1 LMDIF
6 FLRTSMLTAAQVNF
20 LRNKGVN
27 EAFGNLLAN
36 VRERR
41 QNRERSAAVLTRYR
55 NYQRTKNEFNA
66 LRKKFVNLGTN
77 VGIQLMRLRRIP
89 AHRATLFTGGNLN
102 PAQATLRNRIRA
114 LPRNVPKTVNMK
126 EFVRLFNAHEAMRG
140 NLVRSMNTHRT
151 AMLQFIRVMHP
162 FDFNPARFSANQ
174 LNTYAVVLS
183 KNLKYNKGKVIGRIV
198 GNRATNPHTAFGRR
212 MIMKKYPGNTGN

>member
-1 LMDIF
+1 
-6 FLRTSMLTAAQVNF
+6 MLTAAQVNF

-41 QNRERSAAVLTRYR
+41 ENREHSAAVLTRYR
-55 NYQRTKNEFNA
+55 NYQRTKNELNA
-66 LRKKFVNLGTN
+66 LSKKALNLDTN
-77 VGIQLMRLRRIP
+77 VRLQLLRLRRIP
-89 AHRATLFTGGNLN
+89 AHHATLFPGGNVNLA
-102 PAQATLRNRIRA
+102 PATLRNRIRA

-126 EFVRLFNAHEAMRG
+126 EFVRRLNAHEAVRA
-140 NLVRSMNTHRT
+140 NLARSRTAYHT
-151 AMLQFIRVMHP
+151 AMLQFIRIMHP
-162 FDFNPARFSANQ
+162 FGFNFRLYTANQ
-174 LNTYAVVLS
+174 LTAYAVALN

-212 MIMKKYPGNTGN
+212 MIMKKYPGN

>member
-1 LMDIF
+1 MMDIF

-41 QNRERSAAVLTRYR
+41 QNREHSAAVLTRYR
-55 NYQRTKNEFNA
+55 NYQRTKNELNA
-66 LRKKFVNLGTN
+66 LGKKFLNLGTN
-77 VGIQLMRLRRIP
+77 VRLQLLRLRHIP
-89 AHRATLFTGGNLN
+89 AHRATLFHGPPGNVN
-102 PAQATLRNRIRA
+102 PVTVRNRIRA

-126 EFVRLFNAHEAMRG
+126 EFVRLLNAHEAVRA
-140 NLVRSMNTHRT
+140 NFDRSMNAHHR
-151 AMLQFIRVMHP
+151 AMLQFIRVMAP
-162 FDFNPARFSANQ
+162 LGFNDRRLNANQ
-174 LNTYAVVLS
+174 LKAYAIVLS
-183 KNLKYNKGKVIGRIV
+183 KNLKYNKGKVIGRII

-212 MIMKKYPGNTGN
+212 MIMKKYPGN

>member
-1 LMDIF
+1 
-6 FLRTSMLTAAQVNF
+6 MLTAAQVNF

-41 QNRERSAAVLTRYR
+41 NNRERSAAVLTRYR

-66 LRKKFVNLGTN
+66 LSKKALNLDTN
-77 VGIQLMRLRRIP
+77 VRLQLLRLRRIP
-89 AHRATLFTGGNLN
+89 AHHATLFTGGNVNLS
-102 PAQATLRNRIRA
+102 PATLRNRIRA

-126 EFVRLFNAHEAMRG
+126 EFVRRLNAHEAVRA
-140 NLVRSMNTHRT
+140 NLARSRTAHHR
-151 AMLQFIRVMHP
+151 AMLQFIRIMHP
-162 FDFNPARFSANQ
+162 FGFNFRLYTANQ
-174 LNTYAVVLS
+174 LTAYAVALN
-183 KNLKYNKGKVIGRIV
+183 KNLKYNKGKVIGRII

-212 MIMKKYPGNTGN
+212 MIMKRYPGN